1 MLVDFAVKNYLSF
14 KGEIVFSM
22 LAANSVKENE
32 NDGLFSNVHNEKE
45 TNRRILKVASIYGAN
60 GSGKSNFIKALAF
73 FKRMIINSYKD
84 DSILK
89 KFGDRQF
96 LYEEN
101 NDNSTGFEI
110 NIIINGTKY
119 RYGFEIEKES
129 IATEWLYIQG
139 PKNIKERY
147 SFMRNNN
154 EFKTN
159 GIKGAKQIMEV
170 TRDNSLFLSTLALSN
185 VVEAKIIKDW
195 FQENL
200 KIISGV
206 DEDTVGYT
214 ADQYNSSEKMHNL
227 ILDRISRA
235 YGLTEN
241 YDDFNHLCNE
251 NEKLREIIG
260 PFTGMRSSCPENLF
274 ELSVLTI
281 LLQNTT
287 VKRSRDML
295 DAILRLA
302 GNTVHYDG
310 LELACFCTPESLF
323 ALGTDRLRNEA
334 RVGYRDKTLLS
345 LAKFFMEEP
354 VEYTGVSKEKLL
366 TTICKVK
373 GIGPYTAGVVAGS
386 IFHDHRAYGLDV
398 WNRKI
403 IKHALGVNPEMNDKD
418 LKKYLTEVFS
428 PCEGLVVEAI
438 VEMAY
443 LYQPVCRLYSSEQEA
458 KHASFHWPR

>member
-147 SFMRNNN
+147 CFRRNNN

-206 DEDTVGYT
+206 DEDTVRYT

-227 ILDRISRA
+227 ILDFIKIA
-235 YGLTEN
+235 
-241 YDDFNHLCNE
+241 DFGIKNINVD
-251 NEKLREIIG
+251 EKLIETVSDIKNPLLKSLLGEIDYENRPTEKKLKMLNISSTHAKYKDHVEVSEVPLSFNKESIGTIKAFSMIG
-260 PFTGMRSSCPENLF
+260 PWFDSLLNGKTLIVDEFGASLHTKLSF
-274 ELSVLTI
+274 ELIRLFQSTINRGAQLILTTHDTN
-281 LLQNTT
+281 LLR
-287 VKRSRDML
+287 KDLFRRDQIWFVEKDKEGVSDL
-295 DAILRLA
+295 
-302 GNTVHYDG
+302 Y
-310 LELACFCTPESLF
+310 SL
-323 ALGTDRLRNEA
+323 
-334 RVGYRDKTLLS
+334 
-345 LAKFFMEEP
+345 
-354 VEYTGVSKEKLL
+354 VEY
-366 TTICKVK
+366 
-373 GIGPYTAGVVAGS
+373 
-386 IFHDHRAYGLDV
+386 
-398 WNRKI
+398 KI
-403 IKHALGVNPEMNDKD
+403 NQATSVRND
-418 LKKYLTEVFS
+418 
-428 PCEGLVVEAI
+428 
-438 VEMAY
+438 
-443 LYQPVCRLYSSEQEA
+443 
-458 KHASFHWPR
+458 ASFEKDYLQGKYGAIPFFGDIEQFVIDYGEK